1 MAHPPEEAARL
12 KDASEGCGR
21 AEPAGEVPATSL
33 ATGTAQLN
41 NERSQS
47 SNLRKAE
54 SANDR
59 EARGCERGGASGG
72 QRGPGRAFLIARQFR
87 SGYSP

>member
-1 MAHPPEEAARL
+1 MAHPPEEATRL
-12 KDASEGCGR
+12 KDASKRCGR

-54 SANDR
+54 SANGR
-59 EARGCERGGASGG
+59 EARRRVHPHAAGGGTNG
-72 QRGPGRAFLIARQFR
+72 EARPE
-87 SGYSP
+87 GNAAG